1 MAFLLDAFTNGINY
15 IPDLSQPASFLAGDP
30 NALIIFSGFA
40 ACLFVLILIFWCS
53 KLSKHPKAELSDALQ
68 ALFTVI
74 APTSV
79 AWPREYAHLVTH
91 STSSRSKTISISM
104 TSLIAKVHGGEVELR
119 DYADLCDL
127 FSENLVVYGWRFRL
141 TLDTPWNLEVL
152 RWVIGSYFWRRQPA
166 PTSNYRPA
174 LKRVHGA
181 SDPKPADPSP
191 SGAPLPLSFTS
202 NQHLD
207 LDYLPFSCLE
217 SSLLELRATLAPG
230 TFATLE
236 FTTPAPHV
244 TFLSPQFTL
253 CAVPFLP
260 RKRTRPLPKGTT
272 VIESARTRTA
282 TPLLASPHRV
292 LELLTAGP
300 GALALENVSN
310 ISIKYAE
317 GLTAAAEH
325 LEDDSLARSAFIN
338 RWGEAGWR
346 EQRLMMVWE
355 AALFSAGLLTRWV
368 IIVRK

>member
-1 MAFLLDAFTNGINY
+1 MAFLLDTLTNRINY
-15 IPDLSQPASFLAGDP
+15 ISDLSQHASFLAGNP

-40 ACLFVLILIFWCS
+40 ACLLVLILIFWCS
-53 KLSKHPKAELSDALQ
+53 KPSKHPKAELSDALQ

-79 AWPREYAHLVTH
+79 AWPRDYAHLVTH

-104 TSLIAKVHGGEVELR
+104 TSLIAKVHDGEVELR
-119 DYADLCDL
+119 NYVDLSDL
-127 FSENLVVYGWRFRL
+127 FSENLVVYGWSFRL

-166 PTSNYRPA
+166 PISNHRPA
-174 LKRVHGA
+174 LKRVYGA

-191 SGAPLPLSFTS
+191 SGAPLSFSLIS

-230 TFATLE
+230 TYATLE

-260 RKRTRPLPKGTT
+260 RKRARPSPKGTT
-272 VIESARTRTA
+272 EPGLTRTA

-310 ISIKYAE
+310 VSIKYAE

-325 LEDDSLARSAFIN
+325 LEDDRLARGAFID

-368 IIVRK
+368 VIVRK